1 MRVVIDTN
9 VFVSGIFFGGRP
21 LEVLNAWRQGL
32 IEVVVSSAILLE
44 YRRVVDELSATYP
57 QADTEPWL
65 ELAHTHAPMV
75 NAAPL
80 GEQVCTDADDD
91 KFLACAV
98 TGGAKIV
105 TSGDKALLAVSGYMG
120 IEVLTPRQFVDMY
133 LRQDNPPQ

>member
-1 MRVVIDTN
+1 VKVVIDTN

-21 LEVLNAWRQGL
+21 LEILNAWRHGL

-57 QADTEPWL
+57 KADTDAWL
-65 ELAHTHAPMV
+65 ELAHTQAPMV

-98 TGGAKIV
+98 TSGAKIV
-105 TSGDKALLAVSGYMG
+105 TSGDKALLAVSGFRG
-120 IEVLTPRQFVDMY
+120 IEVLTPRQFVDAY
-133 LRQDNPPQ
+133 LKRDKPKQ